1 MANIESYFP
10 VAYSVQHDSFADLCF
25 TTYFHYSNHTE
36 SASTVENS
44 NSTIELPCE
53 EFWCVWFPNF
63 SSSCLAQIESESKAF
78 KNITTAAMKIIRLI
92 YNVVSI
98 SLHIMDK
105 TIMAATRYTEV
116 LSIRYM
122 FLMQL
127 TKPLKTLAPELP
139 IELSHRSSSSKLCG

>member
-44 NSTIELPCE
+44 NSTIELPWE

-63 SSSCLAQIESESKAF
+63 PSSCLAQIESESKAF
-78 KNITTAAMKIIRLI
+78 KNITTAAMKIIRLLS
-92 YNVVSI
+92 NVVSTYQLYLTHYGQDDHGCHEI
-98 SLHIMDK
+98 HAGSVYQIHVLD
-105 TIMAATRYTEV
+105 AAYEATV
-116 LSIRYM
+116 DVG
-122 FLMQL
+122 
-127 TKPLKTLAPELP
+127 PGAA
-139 IELSHRSSSSKLCG
+139 H